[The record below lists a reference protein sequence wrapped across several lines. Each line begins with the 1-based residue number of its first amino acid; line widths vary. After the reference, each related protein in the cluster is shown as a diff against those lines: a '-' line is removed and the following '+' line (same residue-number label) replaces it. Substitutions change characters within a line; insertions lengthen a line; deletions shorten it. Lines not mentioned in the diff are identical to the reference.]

1 MSTSPLPAENNAVPA
16 TGMQEESTAP
26 GTTPDSEHPEP
37 PTGYT
42 SSSLTPTPANMSM
55 EHIFFSLQH
64 LESRISLMETEHN
77 TTKDQLRNVQ
87 HQIPQMITTA
97 EIDTRFSQLR
107 NQMMTLQLAQQALH
121 AQFQEVAA
129 SFRQVSCQW
138 QEDKSTIEALRKSGK
153 RG

>member
-1 MSTSPLPAENNAVPA
+1 MSTSTSPAENNAVLA
-16 TGMQEESTAP
+16 TDMQEESTALS
-26 GTTPDSEHPEP
+26 TTIDREQAELSN
-37 PTGYT
+37 GYIA
-42 SSSLTPTPANMSM
+42 SSLTPTPTNMSM

-64 LESRISLMETEHN
+64 LESRISLLETEHN
-77 TTKDQLRNVQ
+77 TTKEHLGNVQ
-87 HQIPQMITTA
+87 HQLPQMITTA

>member
-1 MSTSPLPAENNAVPA
+1 MSTSTFPADNNAAPE
-16 TGMQEESTAP
+16 TGMQEESTAL
-26 GTTPDSEHPEP
+26 GTTPDGEQPEP
-37 PTGYT
+37 PTGYI

-55 EHIFFSLQH
+55 EHIFFSLQQ
-64 LESRISLMETEHN
+64 LESRISFMETEHN

-87 HQIPQMITTA
+87 HQLPQMITTA

-138 QEDKSTIEALRKSGK
+138 QEDKSTIESLRKSG
-153 RG
+153 

>member
-16 TGMQEESTAP
+16 TGIQEESTAP
-26 GTTPDSEHPEP
+26 DTTPDSEHPEP

-87 HQIPQMITTA
+87 HQIPQMITTV